1 MTRFLFLIATI
12 LSAATSV
19 NSQTVAPTLS
29 PTAVTEPKRDNG
41 LLAAVVII
49 TSVIILGM
57 CCWLGCSI
65 RYNKQHCCRTGSC
78 VNADEIKNKKGDYE
92 GDNDSDDGHEDP
104 KAPNCCQRNCY
115 PITPT
120 QQDNCQPDN
129 SCQLCG
135 CCVKDPLAQPFCCF
149 DTLCACDP
157 KSVEPKP
164 ESSDDAKCQDE
175 CKC

>member
-19 NSQTVAPTLS
+19 NSQTVEPTLS

-92 GDNDSDDGHEDP
+92 GDNGSDDGHEDEGNNEDRFRDQQI
-104 KAPNCCQRNCY
+104 ASWNGSREDIVRQACCGVLKTR
-115 PITPT
+115 
-120 QQDNCQPDN
+120 
-129 SCQLCG
+129 
-135 CCVKDPLAQPFCCF
+135 
-149 DTLCACDP
+149 
-157 KSVEPKP
+157 
-164 ESSDDAKCQDE
+164 
-175 CKC
+175 